1 MDKVRIS
8 EVAQELG
15 VETKEVLAKAKELD
29 LPAKAANSAIT
40 IANAEVLAN
49 YILTGEAPAGM
60 KKSAPAKEST
70 EKTAEPKAKEV
81 APAPEESKKSEV
93 AEKVTPKAAVAEK
106 AEEKPKSAPK
116 NRKRTIEK
124 VARPGAKTAE
134 KVEEK
139 PLPETTP
146 AKEAAPAEAPKEET
160 EAAQKPQ
167 TAKPA
172 AEQPAPVQ
180 EEKVEAKKETI
191 APAAKSLKKRR
202 GIMIVRKK
210 RPVKEATERS
220 TPARAQMPDI
230 VEGVKKKKK
239 GKKAPPTGKQS
250 DSTKLDIFTEGD
262 IANIEILGDDELVV
276 LHDFSFD
283 LEEKEEKEK
292 EQQRRRKKFE
302 ATNIRTTRNPSFI
315 QQRGIS
321 RKSRRKRRRRKEEEG
336 SATIDHIEIPEDIR
350 VYEFAEKI
358 NRPISD
364 VIKVLFNLGMMVTK
378 NDFLEKDAIE
388 ILADEF
394 DVEVTTINPLDEF
407 DYEKDYTAEAEGE
420 EAQEGEPKPPV
431 ITVMGH
437 VDHGKTSL
445 LDKIRTTKVASG
457 EHGGITQHIG
467 AYMVEKDGHPITF
480 IDTPGHAAFTEMRAR
495 GAEVT
500 DIAVIVV
507 AADDGVKPQTKE
519 AIEHAKAANVPFIV
533 AITKIDKPEANPDM
547 VKAGLAELGVTPVD
561 WGGEYEFVN
570 VSAFT
575 GEGIDELLEVLLL
588 QSELL
593 ELKANPEARAKAY
606 VIESALEKGRGPVA
620 TVIVRNGTLHVG
632 DTIVCGVAHGKVRA
646 ILNEEGK
653 NLKALTP
660 GMPGVV
666 VGLSEVP
673 NAGDTLMAVE
683 SDKIAREYAQ
693 KRSEYIRQKELSKST
708 KVTLEELGAKIAE
721 GQIKNLPVILKADV
735 AGSLEAIKGSLE
747 KLKTDEV
754 KVNVISSGVGG
765 ITESDITLAEASE
778 NAVILGFNVRPTG
791 SLKEKAKRAG
801 VTIKTYNIIYDLID
815 DVKALLGG
823 LLSPVI
829 REEQLGQAEV
839 RDVFKVPKLGLV
851 AGAVVTDGV
860 INRGAKVRVI
870 RDGVVIYEGEISSL
884 KRFKEDVREV
894 AKGYEC
900 GIGVEGYNDVKPGDY
915 LESFKLVEEKA
926 TLE

>member
-15 VETKEVLAKAKELD
+15 LETKEVLTRAKELE

-40 IANAEVLAN
+40 ISDAEVLAN
-49 YILTGEAPAGM
+49 YILTGE
-60 KKSAPAKEST
+60 KPAK
-70 EKTAEPKAKEV
+70 KA
-81 APAPEESKKSEV
+81 
-93 AEKVTPKAAVAEK
+93 TPAEK
-106 AEEKPKSAPK
+106 APEKSEAIEQKTVEEAPKAETEKSAAAAKEKPLEKEAKPEVKKEKPLKPK
-116 NRKRTIEK
+116 KRMIEK
-124 VARPGAKTAE
+124 VARPGAKAVEKPAE
-134 KVEEK
+134 EKKPEVVAKAEPKVEEPIVEEVAK
-139 PLPETTP
+139 KVPEP
-146 AKEAAPAEAPKEET
+146 APEPEKEKTAETKEE
-160 EAAQKPQ
+160 KP
-167 TAKPA
+167 
-172 AEQPAPVQ
+172 
-180 EEKVEAKKETI
+180 KETI
-191 APAAKSLKKRR
+191 APVAKSLKKRR
-202 GIMIVRKK
+202 GIMIVKKK
-210 RPVKEATERS
+210 RPVRTESS
-220 TPARAQMPDI
+220 TPSRIAMPDI

-239 GKKAPPTGKQS
+239 VKRGSVTARQK

-262 IANIEILGDDELVV
+262 IANIEILSDEEMVV

-283 LEEKEEKEK
+283 LEDKEEKEK

-302 ATNIRTTRNPSFI
+302 AANIRATRNTSFV

-321 RKSRRKRRRRKEEEG
+321 RKSRRRKRRKKEEEG
-336 SATIDHIEIPEDIR
+336 STTINHIEIPEDIR

-407 DYEKDYTAEAEGE
+407 DYEKDYEEESEA
-420 EAQEGEPKPPV
+420 EGEPKPPV
-431 ITVMGH
+431 ITIMGH

-445 LDKIRTTKVASG
+445 LDKIRSAKVAAG

-467 AYMVEKDGHPITF
+467 AYTIEKDGHPITF

-495 GAEVT
+495 GAAVT

-519 AIEHAKAANVPFIV
+519 AIEHAKAADVPFVV
-533 AITKIDKPEANPDM
+533 AITKVDKPEANPDM
-547 VKAGLAELGVTPVD
+547 VKAQLAELGVSPVD
-561 WGGEYEFVN
+561 WGGDYEFVN
-570 VSAFT
+570 VSAHT
-575 GEGIDELLEVLLL
+575 GEGIDELLELLLL
-588 QSELL
+588 QAEVL
-593 ELKANPEARAKAY
+593 ELRASKEAKAKAY

-632 DTIVCGVAHGKVRA
+632 DTIVCGIAHGKVRA
-646 ILNEEGK
+646 ILDDQGK
-653 NLKALTP
+653 NIKELTP

-666 VGLSEVP
+666 VGLSDVP

-683 SDKIAREYAQ
+683 SDKVAREYAQ
-693 KRSEYIRQKELSKST
+693 KRAEYIRQKELSKST

-747 KLKTDEV
+747 KLKNEEV
-754 KVNVISSGVGG
+754 KVNIISSGVGG

-778 NAVILGFNVRPTG
+778 HAVILGFNVRPTG
-791 SLKEKAKRAG
+791 SVKEKAKQAG
-801 VTIKTYNIIYDLID
+801 VTIKTYNVIYDLID

-823 LLSPVI
+823 LLSPVV

-839 RDVFKVPKLGLV
+839 REVFKVPKLGLI
-851 AGAVVTDGV
+851 AGSIVTDGV

-870 RDGVVIYEGEISSL
+870 RDGVVIYEGEVSSL
-884 KRFKEDVREV
+884 KRFKDDVREV

-900 GIGVEGYNDVKPGDY
+900 GIGVEGYNDVKPGDF

>member
-15 VETKEVLAKAKELD
+15 IETKEVLNKAKELE

-40 IANAEVLAN
+40 ITDAEILAN
-49 YILTGEAPAGM
+49 YILTGEAPQ
-60 KKSAPAKEST
+60 KKTKKASPAKEQ
-70 EKTAEPKAKEV
+70 KTTQEAPKAKT
-81 APAPEESKKSEV
+81 S
-93 AEKVTPKAAVAEK
+93 
-106 AEEKPKSAPK
+106 EEKPESKTQEKQEEEKAPVK
-116 NRKRTIEK
+116 KETPVKAKRRTIEK
-124 VARPGAKTAE
+124 VSHPTRKKEEE
-134 KVEEK
+134 KVVEK
-139 PLPETTP
+139 APET
-146 AKEAAPAEAPKEET
+146 EAPKAPEAPAKAET
-160 EAAQKPQ
+160 
-167 TAKPA
+167 
-172 AEQPAPVQ
+172 APVKEEVKTPAVS
-180 EEKVEAKKETI
+180 EEKKEEKKEPI
-191 APAAKSLKKRR
+191 APVSKGLKKRR
-202 GIMIVRKK
+202 GIMIVKKK
-210 RPVKEATERS
+210 RPVREPSEQS
-220 TPARAQMPDI
+220 TPNKTVMPGI
-230 VEGVKKKKK
+230 VEGVSKKKKK
-239 GKKAPPTGKQS
+239 PKKSATAKQNNA
-250 DSTKLDIFTEGD
+250 TKLDIFTEGD
-262 IANIEILGDDELVV
+262 IANIEILSEDDMVV

-283 LEEKEEKEK
+283 LEDKEEKEK
-292 EQQRRRKKFE
+292 EQQRRKKKFE
-302 ATNIRTTRNPSFI
+302 ANNIRTTRNTSFI

-321 RKSRRKRRRRKEEEG
+321 RKSKRKKRRKKEEEG
-336 SATIDHIEIPEDIR
+336 SHNVDHIEIPEDIR
-350 VYEFAEKI
+350 VYEFAEKLG
-358 NRPISD
+358 RPISD
-364 VIKVLFNLGMMVTK
+364 VIKVLFSLGMMVTK

-394 DVEVTTINPLDEF
+394 DVDVTTINPLDEF
-407 DYEKDYTAEAEGE
+407 DYEKEYDENVE
-420 EAQEGEPKPPV
+420 EGEPRPPV
-431 ITVMGH
+431 ITIMGH

-445 LDKIRTTKVASG
+445 LDRIRSTKVTAG
-457 EHGGITQHIG
+457 EAGGITQHIG
-467 AYMVEKDGHPITF
+467 AYTVEKDGQPITF
-480 IDTPGHAAFTEMRAR
+480 IDTPGHAAFTEMRSR
-495 GAEVT
+495 GAKVT

-519 AIEHAKAANVPFIV
+519 AIEHAKAAEVPFVV
-533 AITKIDKPEANPDM
+533 AITKIDKPDANPDLA
-547 VKAGLAELGVTPVD
+547 KAGLAELGVTPVD

-570 VSAFT
+570 VSSHT

-588 QSELL
+588 QAELL
-593 ELKANPEARAKAY
+593 ELKADKNARAKAF
-606 VIESALEKGRGPVA
+606 VIESSLEKGRGPVA

-646 ILNEEGK
+646 LLNEHGK
-653 NLKALTP
+653 NMKEVTP

-683 SDKIAREYAQ
+683 SDKIARDYAQ
-693 KRSEYIRQKELSKST
+693 KRAEYIRQKELSKST

-747 KLKTDEV
+747 KLKNEEV
-754 KVNVISSGVGG
+754 KVNIISSGIGG

-791 SLKEKAKRAG
+791 SVKEKAKKAG

-815 DVKALLGG
+815 DVKGLLGG

-839 RDVFKVPKLGLV
+839 REVFKVPKLGLV
-851 AGAVVTDGV
+851 AGCVVTDGV

-870 RDGVVIYEGEISSL
+870 REGVVIYEGEVSSL
-884 KRFKEDVREV
+884 KRFKDDVREV

>member
-1 MDKVRIS
+1 MDKVRIN

-15 VETKEVLAKAKELD
+15 IETKEVLTKAKELK

-40 IANAEVLAN
+40 IADAEVLAN
-49 YILTGEAPAGM
+49 YILTGKAPEVKTAPKSKESSKPETKATKPAPTEEKRAPEKKEEAP
-60 KKSAPAKEST
+60 KKS
-70 EKTAEPKAKEV
+70 
-81 APAPEESKKSEV
+81 V
-93 AEKVTPKAAVAEK
+93 AE
-106 AEEKPKSAPK
+106 EEKPATKPAKPK
-116 NRKRTIEK
+116 RRTIEK
-124 VARPGAKTAE
+124 VVNPVKA
-134 KVEEK
+134 
-139 PLPETTP
+139 
-146 AKEAAPAEAPKEET
+146 AKEAAATAEEEKKETAVAPVTQKTPVAAEEKKKETPAEVKEET
-160 EAAQKPQ
+160 S
-167 TAKPA
+167 
-172 AEQPAPVQ
+172 
-180 EEKVEAKKETI
+180 KVEESIKETKETAAKETI
-191 APAAKSLKKRR
+191 APVAKSLKKRR
-202 GIMIVRKK
+202 GIMIVKKK
-210 RPVKEATERS
+210 RPVKETTERS
-220 TPARAQMPDI
+220 TPAKAIMPEI
-230 VEGVKKKKK
+230 VEGVSKKKKK
-239 GKKAPPTGKQS
+239 VKRSATAKQS

-262 IANIEILGDDELVV
+262 IANIEIMSEEDMVV

-283 LEEKEEKEK
+283 LEDKEEKEK
-292 EQQRRRKKFE
+292 EQQRRKKKFE
-302 ATNIRTTRNPSFI
+302 ANNIRTTRNTSFV

-321 RKSRRKRRRRKEEEG
+321 RKSKRKKRKRKEEEG
-336 SATIDHIEIPEDIR
+336 TQNVSHIEIPEDIR
-350 VYEFAEKI
+350 VYEFAEKLG
-358 NRPISD
+358 RPISD
-364 VIKVLFNLGMMVTK
+364 VIKVLFTLGMMVTK

-407 DYEKDYTAEAEGE
+407 DYEKEYEEDTEGAE
-420 EAQEGEPKPPV
+420 PRPPV
-431 ITVMGH
+431 ITIMGH

-445 LDKIRTTKVASG
+445 LDRIRSTKVAAG

-467 AYMVEKDGHPITF
+467 AYTIEKDGQQITF
-480 IDTPGHAAFTEMRAR
+480 IDTPGHAAFTEMRSR

-500 DIAVIVV
+500 DIAIIVV

-519 AIEHAKAANVPFIV
+519 AIEHARAADVPFIV
-533 AITKIDKPEANPDM
+533 ALTKIDKPDANPDLA
-547 VKAGLAELGVTPVD
+547 KAGLAELNVTPVD

-570 VSAFT
+570 VSAHT

-588 QSELL
+588 QAEIL
-593 ELKANPEARAKAY
+593 ELKADKNARAKAF

-632 DTIVCGVAHGKVRA
+632 DTIVCGTAHGKVRA
-646 ILNEEGK
+646 LLNEEGK
-653 NLKALTP
+653 NLKEVYP

-693 KRSEYIRQKELSKST
+693 KRAEYIRQKELSKST

-754 KVNVISSGVGG
+754 KVNIISAGVGG

-778 NAVILGFNVRPTG
+778 NAIILGFNVRPTG
-791 SLKEKAKRAG
+791 SVKEKAKKSG
-801 VTIKTYNIIYDLID
+801 VTVKTYNIIYDLID
-815 DVKALLGG
+815 DVKGLLGG

-839 RDVFKVPKLGLV
+839 REVFKVPKLGLI
-851 AGAVVTDGV
+851 AGAIVTDGV

-870 RDGVVIYEGEISSL
+870 RDGVVIYEGEVSSL
-884 KRFKEDVREV
+884 KRFKDDVREV

>member
-15 VETKEVLAKAKELD
+15 IETKEVLNKAKELE

-40 IANAEVLAN
+40 ITDAEILAN
-49 YILTGEAPAGM
+49 YILTGEAPQ
-60 KKSAPAKEST
+60 KKTKKASPAKEQ
-70 EKTAEPKAKEV
+70 KTTQEAPKAKT
-81 APAPEESKKSEV
+81 S
-93 AEKVTPKAAVAEK
+93 
-106 AEEKPKSAPK
+106 EEKPESKTQEKQEEEKAPVK
-116 NRKRTIEK
+116 KETPVKAKRRTIEK
-124 VARPGAKTAE
+124 VSHPTRKKEEE
-134 KVEEK
+134 KVVEK
-139 PLPETTP
+139 APETEAPKAPETP
-146 AKEAAPAEAPKEET
+146 AKVETAPVKEEVKT
-160 EAAQKPQ
+160 
-167 TAKPA
+167 PA
-172 AEQPAPVQ
+172 VSEEKKEEKKEPIAPVS
-180 EEKVEAKKETI
+180 KG
-191 APAAKSLKKRR
+191 LKKRR
-202 GIMIVRKK
+202 GIMIVKKK
-210 RPVKEATERS
+210 RPVREPSEQS
-220 TPARAQMPDI
+220 TPNKTVMPGI
-230 VEGVKKKKK
+230 VEGVSKKKKK
-239 GKKAPPTGKQS
+239 PKKSATAKQNNA
-250 DSTKLDIFTEGD
+250 TKLDIFTEGD
-262 IANIEILGDDELVV
+262 IANIEILSEDDMVV

-283 LEEKEEKEK
+283 LEDKEEKEK
-292 EQQRRRKKFE
+292 EQQRRKKKFE
-302 ATNIRTTRNPSFI
+302 ANNIRTTRNTSFI

-321 RKSRRKRRRRKEEEG
+321 RKSKRKKRRKKEEEG
-336 SATIDHIEIPEDIR
+336 SHNVDHIEIPEDIR
-350 VYEFAEKI
+350 VYEFAEKLG
-358 NRPISD
+358 RPISD
-364 VIKVLFNLGMMVTK
+364 VIKVLFSLGMMVTK

-394 DVEVTTINPLDEF
+394 DVDVTTINPLDEF
-407 DYEKDYTAEAEGE
+407 DYEKEYDENVE
-420 EAQEGEPKPPV
+420 EGEPRPPV
-431 ITVMGH
+431 ITIMGH

-445 LDKIRTTKVASG
+445 LDRIRSTKVTAG
-457 EHGGITQHIG
+457 EAGGITQHIG
-467 AYMVEKDGHPITF
+467 AYTVEKDGQPITF
-480 IDTPGHAAFTEMRAR
+480 IDTPGHAAFTEMRSR
-495 GAEVT
+495 GAKVT

-519 AIEHAKAANVPFIV
+519 AIEHAKAAEVPFVV
-533 AITKIDKPEANPDM
+533 AITKIDKPDANPDLA
-547 VKAGLAELGVTPVD
+547 KAGLAELGVTPVD

-570 VSAFT
+570 VSSHT

-588 QSELL
+588 QAELL
-593 ELKANPEARAKAY
+593 ELKADKNARAKAF
-606 VIESALEKGRGPVA
+606 VIESSLEKGRGPVA

-646 ILNEEGK
+646 LLNEHGK
-653 NLKALTP
+653 NMKEVTP

-683 SDKIAREYAQ
+683 SDKIARDYAQ
-693 KRSEYIRQKELSKST
+693 KRAEYIRQKELSKST

-747 KLKTDEV
+747 KLKNEEV
-754 KVNVISSGVGG
+754 KVNIISSGIGG

-791 SLKEKAKRAG
+791 SVKEKAKKAG

-815 DVKALLGG
+815 DVKGLLGG

-839 RDVFKVPKLGLV
+839 REVFKVPKLGLV
-851 AGAVVTDGV
+851 AGCVVTDGV

-870 RDGVVIYEGEISSL
+870 REGVVIYEGEVSSL
-884 KRFKEDVREV
+884 KRFKDDVREV

>member
-8 EVAQELG
+8 EVAQDLG
-15 VETKEVLAKAKELD
+15 FETKEVLAKAKELD

-40 IANAEVLAN
+40 IADAEVLAN
-49 YILTGEAPAGM
+49 YILTGKAPAT
-60 KKSAPAKEST
+60 KKAPASKAAPQKEAKKATPQS
-70 EKTAEPKAKEV
+70 AKEATV
-81 APAPEESKKSEV
+81 HE
-93 AEKVTPKAAVAEK
+93 EK
-106 AEEKPKSAPK
+106 AEQETQEPLQEKAEAKPAPVKPK
-116 NRKRTIEK
+116 RRTIEK
-124 VARPGAKTAE
+124 VARPSTQKE
-134 KVEEK
+134 VEK
-139 PLPETTP
+139 PADAPVQKSVAEETP
-146 AKEAAPAEAPKEET
+146 AKEKEVEEPAQEPVTAIEPEKEPETEPVKKEE
-160 EAAQKPQ
+160 P
-167 TAKPA
+167 
-172 AEQPAPVQ
+172 
-180 EEKVEAKKETI
+180 KKETI
-191 APAAKSLKKRR
+191 TPVAKSLKKRR

-210 RPVKEATERS
+210 RPARQETERS
-220 TPARAQMPDI
+220 TPAKAIMPEI
-230 VEGVKKKKK
+230 VEGVSRKKKKQK
-239 GKKAPPTGKQS
+239 RSATAKQS

-262 IANIEILGDDELVV
+262 IANFEIMSEDDMVV

-283 LEEKEEKEK
+283 LEDKEEKEK
-292 EQQRRRKKFE
+292 EQQRRKKKFE
-302 ATNIRTTRNPSFI
+302 ANNIRTTRNTSFV

-321 RKSRRKRRRRKEEEG
+321 RKSKRRKRRKKEEEG
-336 SATIDHIEIPEDIR
+336 STTISHIEIPEDIR
-350 VYEFAEKI
+350 VYEFAEKL

-394 DVEVTTINPLDEF
+394 DVDVTTINPLDEF
-407 DYEKDYTAEAEGE
+407 DYERDYEEESDEG
-420 EAQEGEPKPPV
+420 GEIKPPV
-431 ITVMGH
+431 ITIMGH

-445 LDKIRTTKVASG
+445 LDRIRKTKVAAG

-467 AYMVEKDGHPITF
+467 AYMIEKDGHPITF

-519 AIEHAKAANVPFIV
+519 AIEHAKAADVPFIV
-533 AITKIDKPEANPDM
+533 AVTKVDKSDANPDM
-547 VKAGLAELGVTPVD
+547 VKAQMAELGVTPVD

-570 VSAFT
+570 VSAHT

-588 QSELL
+588 QAELL

-620 TVIVRNGTLHVG
+620 TVIVRNGTLHIG
-632 DTIVCGVAHGKVRA
+632 DTIVCGTAHGKVRA
-646 ILNEEGK
+646 ILNENGK
-653 NLKALTP
+653 TLKELAP
-660 GMPGVV
+660 GMPGQII
-666 VGLSEVP
+666 GLSEVP
-673 NAGDTLMAVE
+673 NAGDTLMVVE

-693 KRSEYIRQKELSKST
+693 KRAEYIRQKELSKST

-735 AGSLEAIKGSLE
+735 AGSLEAIKGTLE

-754 KVNVISSGVGG
+754 KVNIISAGVGG

-778 NAVILGFNVRPTG
+778 HAVILGFNVRPTG
-791 SLKEKAKRAG
+791 GIKEKAKRSG
-801 VTIKTYNIIYDLID
+801 VSVNTYNVIYDLID

-823 LLSPVI
+823 LLSPVV

-839 RDVFKVPKLGLV
+839 REVFKVPKLGLI
-851 AGAVVTDGV
+851 AGSLVTDGV

-870 RDGVVIYEGEISSL
+870 RDGVVIYEGEVSSL
-884 KRFKEDVREV
+884 KRSKDDVREV

>member
-15 VETKEVLAKAKELD
+15 IETKEVLAKAKELT

-40 IANAEVLAN
+40 IADAEVLAN
-49 YILTGEAPAGM
+49 YILTGKAPAGLKKPKAKATVQKKEQEAPAPAAEEAQPS
-60 KKSAPAKEST
+60 KKEETPAETKAPE
-70 EKTAEPKAKEV
+70 AEPKPKV
-81 APAPEESKKSEV
+81 APV
-93 AEKVTPKAAVAEK
+93 
-106 AEEKPKSAPK
+106 KPK
-116 NRKRTIEK
+116 RRTIEK
-124 VARPGAKTAE
+124 VARPSDKTPETKAPAAEAEKIVKEIPAPVKEDASAKPVKEEAPAAKTE
-134 KVEEK
+134 TK
-139 PLPETTP
+139 PV
-146 AKEAAPAEAPKEET
+146 AKEET
-160 EAAQKPQ
+160 
-167 TAKPA
+167 
-172 AEQPAPVQ
+172 PVK
-180 EEKVEAKKETI
+180 EEAKKETI
-191 APAAKSLKKRR
+191 APVAKSLKKRR
-202 GIMIVRKK
+202 GIMIVKKK
-210 RPVKEATERS
+210 RPAKTERS
-220 TPARAQMPDI
+220 TPAKAIMPDI
-230 VEGVKKKKK
+230 VEGVSKKKKK
-239 GKKAPPTGKQS
+239 PKRSATAKQT
-250 DSTKLDIFTEGD
+250 DSTKLDIFTGGD
-262 IANIEILGDDELVV
+262 IANIEIMSEDNMVV

-283 LEEKEEKEK
+283 LEDKEEKEK
-292 EQQRRRKKFE
+292 EQQRRKKKFE
-302 ATNIRTTRNPSFI
+302 ANNVRTTRNTSFV

-321 RKSRRKRRRRKEEEG
+321 RKSKRRKRRKKEEEG
-336 SATIDHIEIPEDIR
+336 STTINHIEIPEDIR
-350 VYEFAEKI
+350 VYEFAEKLQ
-358 NRPISD
+358 RPISD

-394 DVEVTTINPLDEF
+394 DVDVTTINPLDEF
-407 DYEKDYTAEAEGE
+407 DYEKEYESTEEGE
-420 EAQEGEPKPPV
+420 EPRPPV
-431 ITVMGH
+431 ITIMGH

-445 LDKIRTTKVASG
+445 LDRIRSTKVTAG
-457 EHGGITQHIG
+457 EAGGITQHIG
-467 AYMVEKDGHPITF
+467 AYTIEKNGEPITF
-480 IDTPGHAAFTEMRAR
+480 IDTPGHAAFTEMRSR
-495 GAEVT
+495 GAQVT

-519 AIEHAKAANVPFIV
+519 AIEHARAADVPFIV
-533 AITKIDKPEANPDM
+533 AITKIDKPDANPDLA
-547 VKAGLAELGVTPVD
+547 KAGLAELGVTPVD
-561 WGGEYEFVN
+561 WGGEHEFVN
-570 VSAFT
+570 VSAHT

-588 QSELL
+588 QAELL
-593 ELKANPEARAKAY
+593 ELKANKEAKAKAF

-632 DTIVCGVAHGKVRA
+632 DTIVCGIAHGKVRA
-646 ILNEEGK
+646 LLNEEGK
-653 NLKALTP
+653 NMKEVYP

-683 SDKIAREYAQ
+683 SDKVAREYAQ
-693 KRSEYIRQKELSKST
+693 KRAEYIRQKELSKST

-735 AGSLEAIKGSLE
+735 AGSLEAIKGTLD
-747 KLKTDEV
+747 KLKTEEV
-754 KVNVISSGVGG
+754 KVNIISSGVGG

-778 NAVILGFNVRPTG
+778 HAIILGFNVRPTG
-791 SLKEKAKRAG
+791 SIKEKAKRSG

-815 DVKALLGG
+815 DVKGLLGG

-851 AGAVVTDGV
+851 AGAIVTDGV

-870 RDGVVIYEGEISSL
+870 RDGVVIYEGEVSSL
-884 KRFKEDVREV
+884 KRFKDDVREV

>member
-15 VETKEVLAKAKELD
+15 IETKEVLTKAKEIALS
-29 LPAKAANSAIT
+29 AKAANSAIT
-40 IANAEVLAN
+40 IADAEVLAN
-49 YILTGEAPAGM
+49 YILTGEAPAGL
-60 KKSAPAKEST
+60 KKAEKATEAKSTKKAEAPKAQESEAEKAAEKPAETPTAEAKQPKKPETAKEAAPEAAKAKES
-70 EKTAEPKAKEV
+70 ARPK
-81 APAPEESKKSEV
+81 
-93 AEKVTPKAAVAEK
+93 
-106 AEEKPKSAPK
+106 
-116 NRKRTIEK
+116 RRQIEK
-124 VARPGAKTAE
+124 VARPGAK
-134 KVEEK
+134 
-139 PLPETTP
+139 
-146 AKEAAPAEAPKEET
+146 AEAPEAEKIAEKPAET
-160 EAAQKPQ
+160 PAAE
-167 TAKPA
+167 AKPA
-172 AEQPAPVQ
+172 AAVKKPEEAPETATKT
-180 EEKVEAKKETI
+180 EEKPKETI

-202 GIMIVRKK
+202 GIMIVKKK
-210 RPVKEATERS
+210 RPNRETGERS
-220 TPARAQMPDI
+220 TPARTVMPGI

-239 GKKAPPTGKQS
+239 TRKSATAKQN
-250 DSTKLDIFTEGD
+250 DSEKLDIFTQSD
-262 IANIEILGDDELVV
+262 IASIEILGDDDLVV

-283 LEEKEEKEK
+283 LEDKEEKEK

-302 ATNIRTTRNPSFI
+302 AANIRQTRNTSFV

-321 RKSRRKRRRRKEEEG
+321 RKSKRRKRRKKEEEG
-336 SATIDHIEIPEDIR
+336 TNTIDHIEIPEDIR
-350 VYEFAEKI
+350 VYEFAEKVG
-358 NRPISD
+358 RPVSD
-364 VIKVLFNLGMMVTK
+364 VIKVLFGLGMMVTK

-407 DYEKDYTAEAEGE
+407 DYEKEYEENEAESEAEGE
-420 EAQEGEPKPPV
+420 TKPPV
-431 ITVMGH
+431 ITIMGH

-445 LDKIRTTKVASG
+445 LDKIRRTKVAAG

-467 AYMVEKDGHPITF
+467 AYTIEKDGHPITF

-519 AIEHAKAANVPFIV
+519 AIEHAKAANVPFVV

-561 WGGEYEFVN
+561 WGGEQEFVN
-570 VSAFT
+570 VSAHT
-575 GEGIDELLEVLLL
+575 GEGIDELLELLLL
-588 QSELL
+588 QAEVL
-593 ELKANPEARAKAY
+593 ELHASKEARAKAY

-632 DTIVCGVAHGKVRA
+632 DTIVCGIAHGKVRA
-646 ILNEEGK
+646 ILNENGQ
-653 NLKALTP
+653 NLKELTP

-683 SDKIAREYAQ
+683 SDKVAREYAQ
-693 KRSEYIRQKELSKST
+693 KRAEYIRQKELSKST

-754 KVNVISSGVGG
+754 KVNIISAGVGG

-778 NAVILGFNVRPTG
+778 NAVIMGFNVRPTG
-791 SLKEKAKRAG
+791 GLKEKAKRAG
-801 VTIKTYNIIYDLID
+801 VTIKTYNVIYDLID
-815 DVKALLGG
+815 DVKGLLGG

-851 AGAVVTDGV
+851 AGAIVTDGV

-870 RDGVVIYEGEISSL
+870 RDGVVIYEGEVSSL
-884 KRFKEDVREV
+884 KRFKDDVREV

-900 GIGVEGYNDVKPGDY
+900 GIGVEGYSDVKPGDF

>member
-15 VETKEVLAKAKELD
+15 IETKEVLAKAKELT

-40 IANAEVLAN
+40 IADAEVLAN
-49 YILTGEAPAGM
+49 YILTGKAPAGL
-60 KKSAPAKEST
+60 KKPKAKAAVQKKEPEAPVAAEKEAQPSKE
-70 EKTAEPKAKEV
+70 EKPLAETKKPEVEAEPK
-81 APAPEESKKSEV
+81 
-93 AEKVTPKAAVAEK
+93 PKAAPV
-106 AEEKPKSAPK
+106 KPK
-116 NRKRTIEK
+116 RRTIEK
-124 VARPGAKTAE
+124 VARPSDKTAE
-134 KVEEK
+134 VKAPATEAKEIVKE
-139 PLPETTP
+139 TP
-146 AKEAAPAEAPKEET
+146 APVKEEVPAKPVKAEAPAAKTETAAKEET
-160 EAAQKPQ
+160 
-167 TAKPA
+167 
-172 AEQPAPVQ
+172 PVK
-180 EEKVEAKKETI
+180 EEAKKETI
-191 APAAKSLKKRR
+191 APVAKSLKKRR
-202 GIMIVRKK
+202 GIMIVKKK
-210 RPVKEATERS
+210 RPAKTERS
-220 TPARAQMPDI
+220 TPAKAIMPDI
-230 VEGVKKKKK
+230 VEGVSRKKKKPK
-239 GKKAPPTGKQS
+239 RSATAKQT
-250 DSTKLDIFTEGD
+250 DSTRLDIFSGGD
-262 IANIEILGDDELVV
+262 IANIEIMSEDNMVV

-283 LEEKEEKEK
+283 LEDKEEKEK
-292 EQQRRRKKFE
+292 EQQRRKKKFE
-302 ATNIRTTRNPSFI
+302 ANNVRTTRNTSFV

-321 RKSRRKRRRRKEEEG
+321 RKSKRRKRRKKDEEG
-336 SATIDHIEIPEDIR
+336 STTIDHIEIPEDIR
-350 VYEFAEKI
+350 VYEFAEKLQ
-358 NRPISD
+358 RPISD

-407 DYEKDYTAEAEGE
+407 DYEKEYDAAEEGE
-420 EAQEGEPKPPV
+420 EPRPPV
-431 ITVMGH
+431 ITIMGH

-445 LDKIRTTKVASG
+445 LDRIRSTKVTAG
-457 EHGGITQHIG
+457 EAGGITQHIG
-467 AYMVEKDGHPITF
+467 AYTIEKDGEPITF
-480 IDTPGHAAFTEMRAR
+480 IDTPGHAAFTEMRSR
-495 GAEVT
+495 GAQVT

-519 AIEHAKAANVPFIV
+519 AIEHARAADVPFII
-533 AITKIDKPEANPDM
+533 AITKIDKPDANPDLA
-547 VKAGLAELGVTPVD
+547 KAGLAELGVTPVD
-561 WGGEYEFVN
+561 WGGEHEFVN
-570 VSAFT
+570 VSAHT

-588 QSELL
+588 QAEIL
-593 ELKANPEARAKAY
+593 ELKANKEAKAKAF

-620 TVIVRNGTLHVG
+620 TVIVRNGTLHIG
-632 DTIVCGVAHGKVRA
+632 DTIVCGIAHGKVRA
-646 ILNEEGK
+646 LLNEEGK
-653 NLKALTP
+653 NMKEVYP

-683 SDKIAREYAQ
+683 SDKVAREYAQ
-693 KRSEYIRQKELSKST
+693 KRAEYIRQKELSKST

-735 AGSLEAIKGSLE
+735 AGSLEAIKGTLD

-754 KVNVISSGVGG
+754 KVNIISSGVGG

-778 NAVILGFNVRPTG
+778 HAIILGFNVRPTG
-791 SLKEKAKRAG
+791 GIKEKAKKSG
-801 VTIKTYNIIYDLID
+801 VNVKTYNIIYDLVD
-815 DVKALLGG
+815 DVKGLLGG

-839 RDVFKVPKLGLV
+839 REVFKVPKLGLI
-851 AGAVVTDGV
+851 AGAIVTDGV

-870 RDGVVIYEGEISSL
+870 RDGVVIYEGEVSSL
-884 KRFKEDVREV
+884 KRFKDDVREV

>member
-15 VETKEVLAKAKELD
+15 IETKEVLAKARELA
-29 LPAKAANSAIT
+29 LPAKAANSAVSISD
-40 IANAEVLAN
+40 AEVLAN
-49 YILTGEAPAGM
+49 YILTGEVPPEM
-60 KKSAPAKEST
+60 KKSTPTKESAPKKAPET
-70 EKTAEPKAKEV
+70 NETKEAKAPVKEEAPKAPEPEEKT
-81 APAPEESKKSEV
+81 PEK
-93 AEKVTPKAAVAEK
+93 
-106 AEEKPKSAPK
+106 EEKPVKAVKPK
-116 NRKRTIEK
+116 KRTIEK
-124 VARPGAKTAE
+124 VVHPTARKEAP
-134 KVEEK
+134 
-139 PLPETTP
+139 P
-146 AKEAAPAEAPKEET
+146 AKEAVVEKTPAPAAKESAKPEATVEAKKEAEVKKEPAKAEVAQETPKEE
-160 EAAQKPQ
+160 K
-167 TAKPA
+167 
-172 AEQPAPVQ
+172 
-180 EEKVEAKKETI
+180 EEKKETI
-191 APAAKSLKKRR
+191 APVAKSLKKRR

-210 RPVKEATERS
+210 RPVKEESSRS
-220 TPARAQMPDI
+220 TPARAQMPGI
-230 VEGVKKKKK
+230 VEGVRKKKKVKK
-239 GKKAPPTGKQS
+239 GTVTARQT
-250 DSTKLDIFTEGD
+250 DSQKLDIFTGGD
-262 IANIEILGDDELVV
+262 IANIEILGEDELVV

-302 ATNIRTTRNPSFI
+302 AANVRTTRNTSFV

-321 RKSRRKRRRRKEEEG
+321 RKSKRRKRRRKEEEG
-336 SATIDHIEIPEDIR
+336 STTIDHIEIPEDIR
-350 VYEFAEKI
+350 VYEFAEKLG
-358 NRPISD
+358 RPISD

-394 DVEVTTINPLDEF
+394 DVDVTTVNPLDEF
-407 DYEKDYTAEAEGE
+407 DYEKEYDEEAAGE
-420 EAQEGEPKPPV
+420 EKEAKPPV
-431 ITVMGH
+431 ITIMGH

-445 LDKIRTTKVASG
+445 LDRIRKTKVAAG

-519 AIEHAKAANVPFIV
+519 AVEHAKAANVPFIV
-533 AITKIDKPEANPDM
+533 AITKVDKPEANPDM
-547 VKAGLAELGVTPVD
+547 VKAQMAEIGVTPVD

-570 VSAFT
+570 VSAHT

-588 QSELL
+588 QAELL
-593 ELKANPEARAKAY
+593 ELKANPNARAKAY
-606 VIESALEKGRGPVA
+606 VIESSLEKGRGPVA
-620 TVIVRNGTLHVG
+620 TVIVRNGTLNVG
-632 DTIVCGVAHGKVRA
+632 DTIVCGTAHGKVRA

-653 NLKALTP
+653 NLKKLEP
-660 GMPGVV
+660 GQPGQII
-666 VGLSEVP
+666 GLSEVP
-673 NAGDTLMAVE
+673 KAGDTLMAVE

-693 KRSEYIRQKELSKST
+693 KRADYIRQKELSKST

-735 AGSLEAIKGSLE
+735 GGSLEAIRGSLE
-747 KLKTDEV
+747 KLRNEEV
-754 KVNVISSGVGG
+754 KVDIISAGVGG

-778 NAVILGFNVRPTG
+778 HTVILGFNVRPTG
-791 SLKEKAKRAG
+791 GVKEKAKRAG
-801 VTIKTYNIIYDLID
+801 ISINTYNVIYDLID

-823 LLSPVI
+823 LLSPVV

-839 RDVFKVPKLGLV
+839 REVFKVPKLGLI
-851 AGAVVTDGV
+851 AGSLVTDGV

-870 RDGVVIYEGEISSL
+870 REGVVIYEGEVSSL

-900 GIGVEGYNDVKPGDY
+900 GIGVEGYSDVKPGDF

>member
-15 VETKEVLAKAKELD
+15 IETKEVLAKAKELT

-40 IANAEVLAN
+40 IADAEVLAN
-49 YILTGEAPAGM
+49 YILTGKAPAGLKKPKAKAAVQKTEQEAPAPAAEETQPS
-60 KKSAPAKEST
+60 KKEETPAETKAPE
-70 EKTAEPKAKEV
+70 AEPK
-81 APAPEESKKSEV
+81 
-93 AEKVTPKAAVAEK
+93 PKAKPV
-106 AEEKPKSAPK
+106 KPK
-116 NRKRTIEK
+116 RRTIEK
-124 VARPGAKTAE
+124 VARPSDKT
-134 KVEEK
+134 
-139 PLPETTP
+139 PETK
-146 AKEAAPAEAPKEET
+146 A
-160 EAAQKPQ
+160 
-167 TAKPA
+167 PA
-172 AEQPAPVQ
+172 AEAEKIVKETPAPVK
-180 EEKVEAKKETI
+180 EEAPAKPVKEEAPAAKTETVAVTKEEPPVKEEEKKETI
-191 APAAKSLKKRR
+191 APVAKSLKKRR
-202 GIMIVRKK
+202 GIMIVKKK
-210 RPVKEATERS
+210 RPAKTERS
-220 TPARAQMPDI
+220 TPAKAIMPDI
-230 VEGVKKKKK
+230 VEGVSRKKKKPK
-239 GKKAPPTGKQS
+239 RSATAKQT
-250 DSTKLDIFTEGD
+250 DSTKLDIFTGGD
-262 IANIEILGDDELVV
+262 IANIEIMSEDNMVV

-283 LEEKEEKEK
+283 LEDKEEKEK
-292 EQQRRRKKFE
+292 EQQRRKKKFE
-302 ATNIRTTRNPSFI
+302 ANNVRTTRNTSFV

-321 RKSRRKRRRRKEEEG
+321 RKSKRRKRRKKEEEG
-336 SATIDHIEIPEDIR
+336 STTINHIEIPEDIR
-350 VYEFAEKI
+350 VYEFAEKLQ
-358 NRPISD
+358 RPISD

-394 DVEVTTINPLDEF
+394 DVDVTTINPLDEF
-407 DYEKDYTAEAEGE
+407 DYEKEYESAEEGE
-420 EAQEGEPKPPV
+420 EPRPPV
-431 ITVMGH
+431 ITIMGH

-445 LDKIRTTKVASG
+445 LDRIRSTKVTAG
-457 EHGGITQHIG
+457 EAGGITQHIG
-467 AYMVEKDGHPITF
+467 AYTIEKNGEPITF
-480 IDTPGHAAFTEMRAR
+480 IDTPGHAAFTEMRSR
-495 GAEVT
+495 GAQVT

-519 AIEHAKAANVPFIV
+519 AIEHARAADVPFIV
-533 AITKIDKPEANPDM
+533 AITKIDKPDANPDLA
-547 VKAGLAELGVTPVD
+547 KAGLAELGVTPVD
-561 WGGEYEFVN
+561 WGGEHEFVN
-570 VSAFT
+570 VSAHT

-588 QSELL
+588 QAELL
-593 ELKANPEARAKAY
+593 ELKANKEAKAKAF

-632 DTIVCGVAHGKVRA
+632 DTIVCGIAHGKVRA
-646 ILNEEGK
+646 LLNEEGK
-653 NLKALTP
+653 NMKEVYP

-693 KRSEYIRQKELSKST
+693 KRAEYIRQKELSKST

-735 AGSLEAIKGSLE
+735 AGSLEAIKGTLD

-754 KVNVISSGVGG
+754 KVNIISSGVGG

-778 NAVILGFNVRPTG
+778 HAIILGFNVRPTG
-791 SLKEKAKRAG
+791 GIKEKAKRSG
-801 VTIKTYNIIYDLID
+801 VTVKTYNIIYDLVD
-815 DVKALLGG
+815 DVKGLLGG

-839 RDVFKVPKLGLV
+839 REVFKVPKLGLI
-851 AGAVVTDGV
+851 AGSIVTDGV

-870 RDGVVIYEGEISSL
+870 RDGVVIYEGEVSSL
-884 KRFKEDVREV
+884 KRFKDDVREV

>member
-15 VETKEVLAKAKELD
+15 VETKEVLAKAKELE
-29 LPAKAANSAIT
+29 LSAKAANSAIT
-40 IANAEVLAN
+40 IADAEVLAN
-49 YILTGEAPAGM
+49 YILTGEAPQK
-60 KKSAPAKEST
+60 KKSTPAKAKESAKKAAPEKEAPKAEKEKEQTT
-70 EKTAEPKAKEV
+70 ESKKEPKVETKEQETPKAKPKKRTIQKV
-81 APAPEESKKSEV
+81 AKPGTEEKAAPEAEKAQPVTPAPE
-93 AEKVTPKAAVAEK
+93 AEKKETPAPIEEPTK
-106 AEEKPKSAPK
+106 AEE
-116 NRKRTIEK
+116 
-124 VARPGAKTAE
+124 
-134 KVEEK
+134 
-139 PLPETTP
+139 
-146 AKEAAPAEAPKEET
+146 
-160 EAAQKPQ
+160 
-167 TAKPA
+167 
-172 AEQPAPVQ
+172 
-180 EEKVEAKKETI
+180 KKETI
-191 APAAKSLKKRR
+191 APVAKSLKKRR
-202 GIMIVRKK
+202 GIMIVKKK
-210 RPVKEATERS
+210 RPVKEETERS
-220 TPARAQMPDI
+220 TPARAQMPGI

-239 GKKAPPTGKQS
+239 VKKTPSAKQS
-250 DSTKLDIFTEGD
+250 TSEKLEIFTEGD
-262 IANIEILGDDELVV
+262 IANIEILSEDEMVV

-283 LEEKEEKEK
+283 LEDKEEQEK
-292 EQQRRRKKFE
+292 EQQRRKKKFE
-302 ATNIRTTRNPSFI
+302 AANIRATRNTSFV

-321 RKSRRKRRRRKEEEG
+321 RKSRRKKRRKKEEEG
-336 SATIDHIEIPEDIR
+336 STTIDHIEIPEDIR

-358 NRPISD
+358 GRPISD

-407 DYEKDYTAEAEGE
+407 DYEKEYEESGEA
-420 EAQEGEPKPPV
+420 EGEPKPPV
-431 ITVMGH
+431 ITIMGH

-445 LDKIRTTKVASG
+445 LDRIRQTKVAAG

-467 AYMVEKDGHPITF
+467 AYMIEKNGHPITF

-519 AIEHAKAANVPFIV
+519 AIEHAKAADVPFIV
-533 AITKIDKPEANPDM
+533 AITKVDKPDANPDM

-570 VSAFT
+570 VSAHT

-588 QSELL
+588 QAELL
-593 ELKANPEARAKAY
+593 ELKANPDARAKAY

-632 DTIVCGVAHGKVRA
+632 DTIVCGIAHGKVRA
-646 ILNEEGK
+646 ILNEDGK
-653 NLKALTP
+653 NLKELRP

-666 VGLSEVP
+666 IGLSEVP

-693 KRSEYIRQKELSKST
+693 KRAEYIRQKELSKST

-754 KVNVISSGVGG
+754 KVNIISSGVGG

-839 RDVFKVPKLGLV
+839 REVFKVPKLGLV

-870 RDGVVIYEGEISSL
+870 RDGVVIYEGEVSSL
-884 KRFKEDVREV
+884 KRFKDDVREV

-900 GIGVEGYNDVKPGDY
+900 GIGVEGYSDVRPGDF